1 MYIWHSQPKF
11 PCPVNPIFNCN
22 CLNDLDLDMDRDLG
36 VSAGRAANAKDGNGD
51 CPSKSEQLLPI
62 LAGL

>member
-1 MYIWHSQPKF
+1 MDYRREVLGSHIWHSQPKF

-36 VSAGRAANAKDGNGD
+36 VSAG
-51 CPSKSEQLLPI
+51 
-62 LAGL
+62 